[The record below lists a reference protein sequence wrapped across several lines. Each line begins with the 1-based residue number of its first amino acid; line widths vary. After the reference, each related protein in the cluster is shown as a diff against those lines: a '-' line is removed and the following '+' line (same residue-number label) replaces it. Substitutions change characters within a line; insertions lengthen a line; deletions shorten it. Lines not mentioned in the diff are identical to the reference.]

1 MDEKAA
7 LNFFFEL
14 GMLRRNK
21 REGWR
26 VCGVEAPE
34 SIADHS
40 LRAAQIGYVLALLE
54 GYPKPE
60 EVAAALVFH
69 EIGEC
74 RVGDA
79 HSISK
84 MYGRL
89 DEGKAAENQLSPL
102 GKEGRKIMSLWK
114 LAEHNN
120 AVGGVIAKDADW
132 LECAI
137 TAREYMDAGHAGA
150 EEWIV
155 SVERAVRT
163 KSAKKLVAALRKSSP
178 KSWWLRLQKEWRQAA
193 FPKKQKSKLMLRKAA
208 FPKK

>member
-1 MDEKAA
+1 MDDKKT
-7 LNFFFEL
+7 LDFFFEL
-14 GMLRRNK
+14 GMLKRNK

-40 LRAAQIGYVLALLE
+40 LRAAQIGYVLALME
-54 GYPKPE
+54 GYSKPD
-60 EVAAALVFH
+60 EVAAILVFH

-89 DEGKAAENQLSPL
+89 DEEKAAVAQLKPL
-102 GKEGRKIMSLWK
+102 GKEGKRIFGLWEQV
-114 LAEHNN
+114 EHNTTQ
-120 AVGGVIAKDADW
+120 AGKIAKDADW
-132 LECAI
+132 LECAV
-137 TAREYMDAGHAGA
+137 TAREYMDTGFEGA

-155 SVERAVRT
+155 SVEGAVRT
-163 KSAKKLVAALRKSSP
+163 KSAKKLASMLLKADP
-178 KSWWLRLQKEWRQAA
+178 KNWWIAIKGEWRKTHH
-193 FPKKQKSKLMLRKAA
+193 KK
-208 FPKK
+208 

>member
-1 MDEKAA
+1 MNEKR
-7 LNFFFEL
+7 LLDFFFEL
-14 GMLRRNK
+14 GMLKRNK

-40 LRAAQIGYVLALLE
+40 LRAAQVGYVLALME

-60 EVAAALVFH
+60 EVAAILVFH
-69 EIGEC
+69 EMGEC

-89 DEGKAAENQLSPL
+89 DEGKVVEDQLRPL
-102 GKEGRKIMSLWK
+102 GKEGRQIFGLWK
-114 LAEHNN
+114 QEGYGHTLA
-120 AVGGVIAKDADW
+120 GTIAKDADW

-163 KSAKKLVAALRKSSP
+163 KSAKKLVASLRKSSP
-178 KSWWLRLQKEWRQAA
+178 KGWWLRLQKEWREAA
-193 FPKKQKSKLMLRKAA
+193 FPKK
-208 FPKK
+208 